1 MIQAHL
7 LIVAEPS
14 HYVTYEGE
22 AERVIITEFTGIT
35 HQAQQGGPD
44 GGVVFHRML

>member
-7 LIVAEPS
+7 LGVAEPS

-22 AERVIITEFTGIT
+22 AERVITTEFTCIT
-35 HQAQQGGPD
+35 QQGGPD
-44 GGVVFHRML
+44 GGSVSYSVDDLS